1 MGFPSD
7 RVISALQVN
16 NGNEEAALN
25 SLLSVPTMPATTTN
39 NSVAAA
45 SAAPSS
51 ASTGSTKPKSGL
63 FGKLWGSS

>member
-25 SLLSVPTMPATTTN
+25 SLLSASTMPAN
-39 NSVAAA
+39 NSAVA
-45 SAAPSS
+45 PLPTT
-51 ASTGSTKPKSGL
+51 TGSTKPKSGL
-63 FGKLWGSS
+63 FGKMWGK

>member
-25 SLLSVPTMPATTTN
+25 SLLSASTVSTTMT
-39 NSVAAA
+39 A
-45 SAAPSS
+45 SKTAPNTAPSTT
-51 ASTGSTKPKSGL
+51 AGTAKQKSGL
-63 FGKLWGSS
+63 FGKLWGSSS